1 MAKAVPSLT
10 HLFSKDKVCVF
21 VISGAIFASIYEQRS
36 FIVTALGFV
45 SDFQTEEKV

>member
-21 VISGAIFASIYEQRS
+21 IICVAIFAFKRTSTQLE
-36 FIVTALGFV
+36 L
-45 SDFQTEEKV
+45 EP